1 MRIAVTG
8 GTGFVG
14 QALVSALLAR
24 GDEVWIISRK
34 TAQDRTGQ
42 ERLHYATWQQLEQN
56 PALLEGTDCIV
67 NLAGESI
74 NQRWSAKAKA
84 RILNSRTDAA
94 ARIAKLVGALRQK
107 PATVVNA
114 SGISIYGTSDTKTFD
129 ESSPAHI
136 NDFLG
141 SVVEQW
147 EESARTIP
155 AERLVLV
162 RVSLVLGNRGGAF
175 PLMSLPY
182 RLFGGGRVGSG
193 RQWMPWIHIEDMT
206 RVLLFCIDNR
216 DIAGPVNACAPQPV
230 TTDQFGRAIGKAM
243 RRPHWFPV
251 PAFLL
256 RTLLGEM
263 SSLLLQGQRVLPAKL
278 QQGGFDFRYPT
289 IESAMENL
297 VGKSSKPSV

>member
-1 MRIAVTG
+1 MKIAVTG
-8 GTGFVG
+8 GTGFIG
-14 QALVSALLAR
+14 QALVNALLDR
-24 GDEVWIISRK
+24 GDDVWIISRK
-34 TAQDRTGQ
+34 PAQGRTEE
-42 ERLHYATWQQLEQN
+42 ERLRYVTWQQLEQN
-56 PALLEGTDCIV
+56 PALLEGLDCIV

-74 NQRWSAKAKA
+74 NQRWTPAAKA

-94 ARIAKLVGALRQK
+94 ARIAKLVGSLRQK
-107 PATVVNA
+107 PGAVVNA
-114 SGISIYGTSDTKTFD
+114 SGVSIYGTSDTKTFD

-147 EESARTIP
+147 EAAALMIP
-155 AERLVLV
+155 VERHVLV

-175 PLMSLPY
+175 PLMALPY

-193 RQWMPWIHIEDMT
+193 RQWMPWIHSEDMT
-206 RVLLFCIDNR
+206 RMLLFCIDNR

-230 TTDQFGRAIGKAM
+230 TNDQFGRALGKAM

-278 QQGGFDFRYPT
+278 QQNGFDFRYPT
-289 IESAMENL
+289 IESAMDDL
-297 VGKSSKPSV
+297 IRKQSKASQ

>member
-1 MRIAVTG
+1 MKIAVTG

-14 QALVSALLAR
+14 QALVLALLAR

-34 TAQDRTGQ
+34 PADARPGQ
-42 ERLHYATWQQLEQN
+42 ERLRYATWRQLEQE
-56 PALLEGTDCIV
+56 PALLEGTQCIV

-74 NQRWSAKAKA
+74 NQRWSANAKT

-94 ARIAKLVGALRQK
+94 ARIAKLVGELRQK
-107 PATVVNA
+107 PDTVVNA

-129 ESSPAHI
+129 EESPAHI

-147 EESARTIP
+147 EAAARTIP

-162 RVSLVLGNRGGAF
+162 RVSLVLGNGGGAF
-175 PLMSLPY
+175 PLMALPY

-193 RQWMPWIHIEDMT
+193 RQWMSWIHAEDMT
-206 RVLLFCIDNR
+206 RMLLFCIDKR

-230 TTDQFGRAIGKAM
+230 TNDQFGRALGKAM

-256 RTLLGEM
+256 KTVLGEM
-263 SSLLLQGQRVLPAKL
+263 SSLLLQGQRILPAKL
-278 QQGGFDFRYPT
+278 QQNGFDFRYPT
-289 IESAMENL
+289 IESAMVDL
-297 VGKSSKPSV
+297 VGKRTRT